1 MSQKKKSLSQHSKAR
16 DHFFELCFN
25 ELLKVDFEK
34 VKAVVIAS
42 PGFVKDEFFEIVQ
55 QKFQKEEYS
64 KLKQYIPK
72 FLPVHSSNGYLDA
85 LNEVLQDEKIKFK
98 LKDTKALSEIKALES
113 FYEAM
118 KNDADKVA
126 YGPKYVI
133 EANENKAIS
142 VLLISDILFR
152 SKEFEKRKIYNN
164 LVEVIKSSGGEVIN
178 FSSFHQSGEK
188 LNNLGGIAAILRF
201 PLNLDYL
208 DDDEEEEK
216 QQEIEDQAEEDEKFD
231 NEEKQKQDY
240 LWLMAQNN
248 EEFL

>member
-133 EANENKAIS
+133 EANENK
-142 VLLISDILFR
+142 VT
-152 SKEFEKRKIYNN
+152 NN
-164 LVEVIKSSGGEVIN
+164 LLFYRPFLFCQLVIFCFVPRSLKKEKFIII
-178 FSSFHQSGEK
+178 QS
-188 LNNLGGIAAILRF
+188 
-201 PLNLDYL
+201 
-208 DDDEEEEK
+208 K
-216 QQEIEDQAEEDEKFD
+216 QQKVVGAKSQIFQVFIKAEKNQTIQGVLQLSSD
-231 NEEKQKQDY
+231 
-240 LWLMAQNN
+240 
-248 EEFL
+248 FL

>member
-133 EANENKAIS
+133 EANENNCLLYTSDAADEEDS
-142 VLLISDILFR
+142 VD
-152 SKEFEKRKIYNN
+152 
-164 LVEVIKSSGGEVIN
+164 
-178 FSSFHQSGEK
+178 
-188 LNNLGGIAAILRF
+188 LGGRRIVKKKKTGTITRNVVDSIL
-201 PLNLDYL
+201 
-208 DDDEEEEK
+208 
-216 QQEIEDQAEEDEKFD
+216 
-231 NEEKQKQDY
+231 KQKTS
-240 LWLMAQNN
+240 
-248 EEFL
+248 